1 MNIHSLFSLLLIF
14 SVIIITGNV
23 VCGGSGDDNDK
34 PVDTLLK
41 KDTQNATVLVTLG
54 IDLSNSGRYNESV
67 DVYNQALI
75 LEPGNSSLWN
85 LKGSVLQKIGKY
97 EEAIR
102 AYNRALSIDPENI
115 DAWNNKGSVL
125 VEIERLEDASK
136 AFNQALLIDPENAYA
151 KENLEPVLDKI
162 NELTFL
168 KSVEILKTKM
178 EIRDS

>member
-1 MNIHSLFSLLLIF
+1 MKNISFLSLLFIVSLVCIA
-14 SVIIITGNV
+14 GNAI
-23 VCGGSGDDNDK
+23 CGVFGDDNDK

-41 KDTQNATVLVTLG
+41 KDPQNATMLVTLG

-67 DVYNQALI
+67 DAYNQALI

-85 LKGSVLQKIGKY
+85 LKGSVLQKLEKY

-102 AYNRALSIDPENI
+102 AYNQALSIDHENI

-125 VEIERLEDASK
+125 VEIDKLEDASK
-136 AFNQALLIDPENAYA
+136 AFNQALLIDPENVFA
-151 KENLEPVLDKI
+151 KENLEQVLDKI